1 MVFSSG
7 VCAAGPGQLCSRKGG
22 LTCSRPS
29 SINVH
34 LSAVSRMRVTKISS
48 VENGNISEVADE
60 NGENDVSSPETAV
73 ASEAPKTET
82 SNASSSNKSFV
93 AGGAVGLGIGL
104 FFVARMSIGGPS
116 FAALEEGSI
125 PLDEALQNGRPTVVE
140 FYADWCDICRKLL
153 PSTLE
158 AERQFQG
165 KVNFVVLNVDNSKWA
180 QEMQEFNVKGIPEF
194 VFLDA
199 NGKPQAA
206 AVGNVPKEVLDAD
219 VRALA
224 DRKTLP
230 YARVRE
236 ASNAIEKNAMDSSPS
251 QTMPRDHS

>member
-1 MVFSSG
+1 L
-7 VCAAGPGQLCSRKGG
+7 APRK
-22 LTCSRPS
+22 
-29 SINVH
+29 I
-34 LSAVSRMRVTKISS
+34 ISKLYS
-48 VENGNISEVADE
+48 VENEHASGVPNEK
-60 NGENDVSSPETAV
+60 GENFVSSQEAV
-73 ASEAPKTET
+73 VAPEAPTNET
-82 SNASSSNKSFV
+82 SNTSSNKNFV

-104 FFVARMSIGGPS
+104 FFAARMSLGGPS
-116 FAALEEGSI
+116 FAALEEGSM

-153 PSTLE
+153 PSTIE

-206 AVGNVPKEVLDAD
+206 AVGNIPKEVLDAD

-224 DRKTLP
+224 DRKMLP

-236 ASNAIEKNAMDSSPS
+236 ASNAIEKSAVDSSSS

>member
-1 MVFSSG
+1 MVFSPS
-7 VCAAGPGQLCSRKGG
+7 VCTTGQLCSRKGG
-22 LTCSRPS
+22 LTCSRTVVNGHVFP
-29 SINVH
+29 
-34 LSAVSRMRVTKISS
+34 APRKIISKLYS
-48 VENGNISEVADE
+48 VESDNVSGSQSET
-60 NGENDVSSPETAV
+60 GEKVVSSPETVV
-73 ASEAPKTET
+73 ASEAPQIV
-82 SNASSSNKSFV
+82 ASDASSNKNFV

-104 FFVARMSIGGPS
+104 FFAARMSLGGPS
-116 FAALEEGSI
+116 FAALDEGSI
-125 PLDEALQNGRPTVVE
+125 PLDEALHNGRPTVVE

-158 AERQFQG
+158 AEKQFQG

-224 DRKTLP
+224 DRRMLP

-236 ASNAIEKNAMDSSPS
+236 ASNAIEKSAMDSSSS